1 MFAKVKFTAFILLG
15 SNQNQPLLQ
24 LKHALLGIEENIA
37 AIVSASSI
45 YKTAAWGN
53 RQQPVF
59 YNQVIQVN
67 TARKAI
73 DLLDKLLLLE
83 NEMGRVR
90 HTKWEPRIID
100 LDILFFERNI
110 SNQPRLTLPHP
121 YLHERMFTLI
131 PLNEIAP
138 NWVHPK
144 LGLTVNNLLHLCTDP
159 LKVEKI

>member
-1 MFAKVKFTAFILLG
+1 MFAKVKSTAFILLG
-15 SNQNQPLLQ
+15 SNQSQPLLQ
-24 LKHALLGIEENIA
+24 LQHALLGIEENIA

-59 YNQVIQVN
+59 YNQVVQVN
-67 TARKAI
+67 TALKAI

>member
-1 MFAKVKFTAFILLG
+1 MFAIVNSTAFILLG

-24 LKHALLGIEENIA
+24 LQHALLGIEENIA
-37 AIVSASSI
+37 AIISASSI

-59 YNQVIQVN
+59 YNQVIEVS
-67 TARKAI
+67 TVLKPI

-83 NEMGRVR
+83 NQMGRVR

-100 LDILFFERNI
+100 LDILFFDRNI
-110 SNQPRLTLPHP
+110 SNQPRLKLPHP
-121 YLHERMFTLI
+121 YLHERMFTLV
-131 PLNEIAP
+131 PLNEIAS

-144 LGLTVNNLLHLCTDP
+144 LGLTVNDLLHLCTDP